1 MSWEIYTFGG
11 GQYLYQVFNGIAS
24 LTSGDNYL
32 NLVSMSGLL
41 GLAWVLIQ
49 VAFNLNFKSAVNW
62 FVSFILIYNVLFLPK
77 ASVLINDQ
85 LDRTPYSAVDNVPL
99 ALAVFASLSSTIGK
113 DLTEGFEMAFTTPD
127 DLKYHKNGM
136 LFGSKLMQMSASI
149 QITDSNFA
157 SSINSFMKQCVF
169 YDILLGRYTLEEM
182 KTADDLWKFL
192 TVENQ
197 AAQARSFSLR
207 TATDSKIL
215 TCIDGAV
222 ELNKVWSEQISKSG
236 DIFSQLFFSNV
247 PKDQAKKL
255 LLQYLPVSY
264 DSLLGISKGATD
276 IIRQSM
282 LINAVDTAATDFSNT
297 GTSANIYTT
306 VRSNIQTKAA
316 FNASHR
322 QAEEWVPVL
331 KIVLEVLFYGA
342 FPLVFLMCLLPIGG
356 QVLKGYFATFIWLQ
370 AWAPLYALMNL
381 VMHTYYANKTVAKA
395 AGYGMSVV
403 SRSGI
408 LAVQQ
413 DAAVMAG
420 YLLWFV
426 PFIAAGLAKGMI
438 SVTGLA
444 TSMLAVPQS
453 AANAAANEV
462 ATGNISLGNSSLDNS
477 SHSNISSNKIN
488 DSTFFDGARIQ
499 AVNSVGGMSTVN
511 PDGRVVY
518 DQSGAVSRIPNMQ
531 AFSSTTTSQSNSETV
546 GLLNNMGENT
556 AQSAAYAKSKSIDQ
570 MAQHMANHNINEGHG
585 IKFTDHA
592 SADVKQSYQEI
603 ESVAQNLSK
612 AHGIDKATALS
623 MALGLNADA
632 KLPIG
637 AGLKAISGGSKG
649 IGDLFSAGA
658 NISGTG
664 SFDVRSSENYGEGEN
679 INNSKQ
685 LDHHRS
691 VVFNAIK
698 DGSIDF
704 SDSHGNSL
712 NESISQGLQESAR
725 YEMQSRV
732 YFDVAKTMGEQS
744 QYEERRSLS
753 ITQDDIPMIIEK
765 GKHVRGIDGQELG
778 EHGVLRMLSSPA
790 SAKQLVENI
799 MQPGT
804 ITIKNNFSHDRER
817 LQVGNLQEDYLD
829 KAENIESMRDNMG
842 GYDNS
847 AVKSGFDKST
857 EGKIIDNSALK
868 PQVEGKIQAQQV
880 EIKNVELDKAE
891 VGKQVKDKLEDGAF
905 ITVAKSVL
913 PEFLGGSS
921 SEKPKSNFD
930 DNNDK

>member
-1 MSWEIYTFGG
+1 MSWEVYTFGG

-32 NLVSMSGLL
+32 NLVKVSGLL

-49 VAFNLNFKSAVNW
+49 VAFSLNFKSAVNW

-77 ASVLINDQ
+77 TSVLINDQ

-136 LFGSKLMQMSASI
+136 LFGSKLMQMSTSI

-169 YDILLGRYTLEEM
+169 YDILLGRYTLDEM

-207 TATDSKIL
+207 TATGSQIL
-215 TCIDGAV
+215 TCRDGAV
-222 ELNKVWSEQISKSG
+222 ELNKVWSDQISKSG
-236 DIFSQLFFSNV
+236 DIFGQLFFSNV

-282 LINAVDTAATDFSNT
+282 LINAVDTAAADFSNT

-370 AWAPLYALMNL
+370 AWAPLYALLNL
-381 VMHTYYANKTVAKA
+381 VMSTYYINKTISKA

-477 SHSNISSNKIN
+477 SYSNISSNKVN

-518 DQSGAVSRIPNMQ
+518 DQTGAVSRIPNMQ
-531 AFSSTTTSQSNSETV
+531 AFSNTTTSQSNSETV

-592 SADVKQSYQEI
+592 AADVKHSYAEI
-603 ESVAQNLSK
+603 ERTAQELSIT
-612 AHGIDKATALS
+612 HGIDKTTALN
-623 MALGLNADA
+623 MALGG
-632 KLPIG
+632 KIG
-637 AGLKAISGGSKG
+637 ATAAGGGGSKG
-649 IGDLFSAGA
+649 IGGSASIGVTASGA
-658 NISGTG
+658 G
-664 SFDVRSSENYGEGEN
+664 SFDVRNSDGNKGAES

-691 VVFNAIK
+691 VVFNAMK

-704 SDSHGNSL
+704 SDSQGNSL

-732 YFDVAKTMGEQS
+732 YFDMAKTMGEQAQLTTS
-744 QYEERRSLS
+744 SSVS

-765 GKHVRGIDGQELG
+765 GKHVRGLDGQELG

-817 LQVGNLQEDYLD
+817 LKVGNLQEEYLG
-829 KAENIESMRDNMG
+829 KADNIASMKDSMG
-842 GYDNS
+842 GHDNS
-847 AVKSGFDKST
+847 AVKSSFNTAT
-857 EGKIIDNSALK
+857 EGKTIDNSALK
-868 PQVEGKIQAQQV
+868 PQVEGKIQEQQV

-905 ITVAKSVL
+905 KTAVKAVNPMNWFSDETK
-913 PEFLGGSS
+913 
-921 SEKPKSNFD
+921 KPKSNFND
-930 DNNDK
+930 DNNK